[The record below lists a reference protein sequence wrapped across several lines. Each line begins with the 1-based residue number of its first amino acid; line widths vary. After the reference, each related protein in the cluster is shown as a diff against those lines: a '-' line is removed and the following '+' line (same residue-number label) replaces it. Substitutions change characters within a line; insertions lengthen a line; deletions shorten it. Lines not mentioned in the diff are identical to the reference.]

1 MSDLRPE
8 RKKHMSWRVKRAIKG
23 HRSVEF
29 WLHRTFALCAIL
41 FLSAC
46 QSSHESFQNEITT
59 STPVR
64 LSAGDVIKVSFS
76 GAPELS
82 QSQKI
87 NADGK
92 VNLPIVGEVKAS
104 GKAISELQK
113 ELMGLYKP
121 QLRNNELVVTLES
134 GVVNVVVSGFVTKP
148 GKLTFDR
155 PTTVFQAI
163 MEAGGISE
171 YGNASKV
178 RLVRT
183 INGEQH
189 TDAIDLKSAIKGRS
203 TRVTYVRDG
212 DVIYVPQRLF

>member
-1 MSDLRPE
+1 MSQRAN
-8 RKKHMSWRVKRAIKG
+8 RAIKRPCPG
-23 HRSVEF
+23 YLWLRSTIF
-29 WLHRTFALCAIL
+29 ICAIL
-41 FLSAC
+41 ILSIGC
-46 QSSHESFQNEITT
+46 RSSRVSIQDQVSA

-64 LSAGDVIKVSFS
+64 LSPGDVIKVSFS

-92 VNLPIVGEVKAS
+92 VNLPIIGEVKAS
-104 GKAISELQK
+104 GKTVREFQSEL
-113 ELMGLYKP
+113 MSLYKP

-134 GVVNVVVSGFVTKP
+134 GVVNVVVSGYVTKP
-148 GKLTFDR
+148 GKLVFDR

-171 YGNASKV
+171 YGNSSKV
-178 RLVRT
+178 RLART

-189 TDAIDLKSAIKGRS
+189 TETIDLKSAIQGRS
-203 TRVTYVRDG
+203 SQVTYVRDG